1 MLRRTVAVIDAVIA
15 GLGKLVALLILAIIA
30 IMIAEMI
37 SRDLFSVSMSWAG
50 ELSSWLLVAMIFLG
64 GPWALAR
71 GNFVRVDAV
80 FDRFGPRTKALV
92 DTVISSV
99 LFALFCGVL
108 IKFGGDFALKSFA
121 MGERSA
127 TGGWGGPVWA
137 AKALVP
143 IGAIFLAFA
152 WLSHLYHAWQGEEP
166 SGEAEEGL

>member
-1 MLRRTVAVIDAVIA
+1 MLRRIVAVIDAFIA
-15 GLGKLVALLILAIIA
+15 GLGKLVALLILVIIA

-37 SRDLFSVSMSWAG
+37 SRDLFSVSMAWAG

-80 FDRFGPRTKALV
+80 FDRFGARTRALV
-92 DTVISSV
+92 DTLVSSI

-108 IKFGGDFALKSFA
+108 IKFGGEFALKSFA

-137 AKALVP
+137 AKGLVP
-143 IGAIFLAFA
+143 VGAILLVLA
-152 WLSHLYHAWQGEEP
+152 WISHLYHAWQDDTP
-166 SGEAEEGL
+166 AADPEEGL